1 MAVASLVLGIIS
13 LIIGFV
19 PIVGSVAFVP
29 AVVGLVLGIV
39 DLVNSK
45 KETNEEQ
52 TEKPKSKK
60 GYSIAGVIL
69 SGVAIFVILFWNII
83 VIKLAGLFTTNLINA
98 VEEEFG
104 KSVDEITEEDVTEM
118 ANQIEDYIE
127 EVTGKWAD

>member
-83 VIKLAGLFTTNLINA
+83 VIKLAGLFTTNLIDA